1 MRERGASFA
10 AILSSYITYVRTLC
24 KFFLALKIFFW
35 WSLSTECAAEK
46 ADKPLLSDSSDDDI
60 FQRLLITSPGLPP
73 PPPPPSNFRHFAITV
88 VVTFVE
94 DDVTQLGFP
103 CPLAH
108 TFTERE
114 REREREMNLDK
125 TRERKK
131 ERKAMQYGVPSKRNL
146 ALLVSFL
153 PPFAVLLCLSQFDF
167 DFLF

>member
-46 ADKPLLSDSSDDDI
+46 ADKPLSSDSSDDDI

-88 VVTFVE
+88 VVAFVE

-131 ERKAMQYGVPSKRNL
+131 ERKKGNAIRRAIEKEPRPPC
-146 ALLVSFL
+146 FL
-153 PPFAVLLCLSQFDF
+153 PSAFRCPSLPLTIRL
-167 DFLF
+167 